1 VYCQVPGLERG
12 SAPPIELSLLRD
24 ELRRFIGELTEGDF
38 MRQRIP
44 EGARRLA
51 GIAIS
56 GNGEPTSAREL
67 PDVVEEIGKVLTELG
82 LAGSVTP
89 RLITNGSLVGRAHV
103 RRGLERLNRIGGE
116 VWFKL
121 DAGSKAGFSR
131 INDVRLSPERAARNL
146 RTCAGLCPTWVQT
159 CVFRLDDSL
168 SIGQE
173 LPAYLSL
180 LENTPPTALRGV
192 LLYGLARPSCQ
203 PEAAR
208 LSPLLAEEVEPIAR
222 EIKSLGLTVLVS
234 P

>member
-1 VYCQVPGLERG
+1 
-12 SAPPIELSLLRD
+12 
-24 ELRRFIGELTEGDF
+24 
-38 MRQRIP
+38 
-44 EGARRLA
+44 
-51 GIAIS
+51 
-56 GNGEPTSAREL
+56 
-67 PDVVEEIGKVLTELG
+67 
-82 LAGSVTP
+82 
-89 RLITNGSLVGRAHV
+89 
-103 RRGLERLNRIGGE
+103 
-116 VWFKL
+116 
-121 DAGSKAGFSR
+121 
-131 INDVRLSPERAARNL
+131 
-146 RTCAGLCPTWVQT
+146 VQT